1 MAREFRQPAQRAPS
15 RRALRER
22 LRLGI
27 RAAFSNPLPQ
37 LFPGY
42 RAVLPAVRADDL
54 IHAHLFLFAFDSH
67 APQIRANT
75 AFGAR
80 HKV

>member
-1 MAREFRQPAQRAPS
+1 
-15 RRALRER
+15 
-22 LRLGI
+22 
-27 RAAFSNPLPQ
+27 LPQ